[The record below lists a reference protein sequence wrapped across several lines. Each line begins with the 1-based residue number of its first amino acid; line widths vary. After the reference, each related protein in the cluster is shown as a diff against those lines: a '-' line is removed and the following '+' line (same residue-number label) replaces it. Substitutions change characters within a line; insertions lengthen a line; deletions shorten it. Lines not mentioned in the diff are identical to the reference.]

1 MSLQNKLLNPY
12 NVYEYFEGRLASL
25 EPTQAV
31 IDCGGVGYLLEI
43 TLNTYEALR
52 RVPLSPSDSSPRQGS
67 NMVKLYAH
75 LVVREDAQQLFGF
88 YDMAEREMFR
98 ILVGVNGVGNQTARV
113 MLSSLT
119 VDDLRSAIQTQDV
132 KKVQR
137 VKGIGAK
144 TAQRIVLELADKVG
158 VVSSEF
164 GVQSSESNTQARD
177 EAMTALLML
186 GFAKPAV
193 EKLLMNNDWKN
204 PDGSPMT
211 VEDIIKVGLQRL

>member
-1 MSLQNKLLNPY
+1 M
-12 NVYEYFEGRLASL
+12 YEYFHGTLASL

-52 RVPLSPSDSSPRQGS
+52 RADTPQVR
-67 NMVKLYAH
+67 LYAH
-75 LVVREDAQQLFGF
+75 HVVREDAQQLFGF

-119 VDDLRSAIQTQDV
+119 VDELRQAIQAQDV

-158 VVSSEF
+158 GVS
-164 GVQSSESNTQARD
+164 GQLAAVTGQQSAARD
-177 EAMTALLML
+177 EAMTALTML

-193 EKLLMNNDWKN
+193 EKLLMGSEWKN
-204 PDGSPMT
+204 ADGSPMS
-211 VEDIIKVGLQRL
+211 VEDIIKEGLKRL

>member
-1 MSLQNKLLNPY
+1 M
-12 NVYEYFEGRLASL
+12 YEYFQGCLASL

-31 IDCGGVGYLLEI
+31 IDCNGVGYLLEI
-43 TLNTYEALR
+43 TLNTYESLR
-52 RVPLSPSDSSPRQGS
+52 KNAEGQ
-67 NMVKLYAH
+67 VKLYAH
-75 LVVREDAQQLFGF
+75 HVVREDAQQLFGF
-88 YDMAEREMFR
+88 CDMAEREMFR

-119 VDDLRSAIQTQDV
+119 VDELRNAIVTQDV

-158 VVSSEF
+158 GTQVLQGAR
-164 GVQSSESNTQARD
+164 GVQVSQVRD
-177 EAMTALLML
+177 EAMSALLML

-193 EKLLMNNDWKN
+193 EKLLLNSDWN
-204 PDGSPMT
+204 QADGTPMT
-211 VEDIIKVGLQRL
+211 VEEIIKEGLKRL

>member
-1 MSLQNKLLNPY
+1 M
-12 NVYEYFEGRLASL
+12 YEYFQGRLASL

-31 IDCGGVGYLLEI
+31 VDCGGVGYLLEI

-52 RVPLSPSDSSPRQGS
+52 RAEGEQ
-67 NMVKLYAH
+67 VKLYAH
-75 LVVREDAQQLFGF
+75 HVVREDAQQLFGF
-88 YDMAEREMFR
+88 YEMAEREMFR

-119 VDDLRSAIQTQDV
+119 VDELREAIQTQDV

-158 VVSSEF
+158 
-164 GVQSSESNTQARD
+164 GVASGQLPVGGGQNTQARD
-177 EAMTALLML
+177 EAMTALTML

-193 EKLLMNNDWKN
+193 EKLLTSTDWKN
-204 PDGSPMT
+204 ADGSPMT
-211 VEDIIKVGLQRL
+211 VEEIIKEGLRRL

>member
-1 MSLQNKLLNPY
+1 M
-12 NVYEYFEGRLASL
+12 YEYFKGELTSL

-52 RVPLSPSDSSPRQGS
+52 KADTHS
-67 NMVKLYAH
+67 VKLYAH
-75 LVVREDAQQLFGF
+75 HVVREDAQQLFGF
-88 YDMAEREMFR
+88 HDIAEREMFR
-98 ILVGVNGVGNQTARV
+98 ILVSVNGVGNQTARV

-119 VDDLRSAIQTQDV
+119 VDELRQAIQTQDV

-144 TAQRIVLELADKVG
+144 TAQRIVLELADKLG
-158 VVSSEF
+158 ALTPGTALHSP
-164 GVQSSESNTQARD
+164 NTELTRARD
-177 EAMTALLML
+177 EAMTALTML

-193 EKLLMNNDWKN
+193 EKLLTSSDWRN
-204 PDGSPMT
+204 ADGTPMT
-211 VEDIIKVGLQRL
+211 VEEIIKEGLRRL

>member
-1 MSLQNKLLNPY
+1 M
-12 NVYEYFEGRLASL
+12 YEYIKGQLASL

-31 IDCGGVGYLLEI
+31 VDCGGVGYLLEI

-52 RVPLSPSDSSPRQGS
+52 RVEGEQ
-67 NMVKLYAH
+67 VKLYAH
-75 LVVREDAQQLFGF
+75 HVVREDAQQLFGF
-88 YDMAEREMFR
+88 SEMAEREMFR
-98 ILVGVNGVGNQTARV
+98 LLVGVNGVGNQTARV

-119 VDDLRSAIQTQDV
+119 VEELRSAIQTQDA

-158 VVSSEF
+158 VV
-164 GVQSSESNTQARD
+164 GGMTAGVVVQSNQARD
-177 EAMTALLML
+177 EAMSALMML

-193 EKLLMNNDWKN
+193 EKLLMGSDWVGA
-204 PDGSPMT
+204 DGTPMT
-211 VEDIIKVGLQRL
+211 VEEIIKEGLQRL

>member
-1 MSLQNKLLNPY
+1 M
-12 NVYEYFEGRLASL
+12 YEYIQGKLASL

-43 TLNTYEALR
+43 SLNTYEALR
-52 RVPLSPSDSSPRQGS
+52 RMDGDR
-67 NMVKLYAH
+67 VKLYAH

-88 YDMAEREMFR
+88 SDLAEREMFR
-98 ILVGVNGVGNQTARV
+98 LLISISGVGNQTARV

-119 VDDLRSAIQTQDV
+119 VDELRTAIQQQDV

-144 TAQRIVLELADKVG
+144 TAQRIVLELADKMGAVG
-158 VVSSEF
+158 VQGMQGAQ
-164 GVQSSESNTQARD
+164 GVQANQARD
-177 EAMTALLML
+177 EAMTALTML

-193 EKLLMNNDWKN
+193 EKLLMSSDWKN
-204 PDGSPMT
+204 ADGTPMT
-211 VEDIIKVGLQRL
+211 VEEIIKIGLQRL

>member
-1 MSLQNKLLNPY
+1 M
-12 NVYEYFEGRLASL
+12 YEYFQGCLASL

-31 IDCGGVGYLLEI
+31 IDCNGVGYLLEI
-43 TLNTYEALR
+43 TLNTYESLR
-52 RVPLSPSDSSPRQGS
+52 KNAEGQ
-67 NMVKLYAH
+67 VKLYAH
-75 LVVREDAQQLFGF
+75 HVVREDAQQLFGF

-119 VDDLRSAIQTQDV
+119 VDELRNAIVTQDV

-158 VVSSEF
+158 GTQVLQGTR
-164 GVQSSESNTQARD
+164 GVQVSQARD
-177 EAMTALLML
+177 EAMSALLML

-193 EKLLMNNDWKN
+193 EKLLLNSDWN
-204 PDGSPMT
+204 QADGTPMT
-211 VEDIIKVGLQRL
+211 VEEIIKEGLKRL

>member
-1 MSLQNKLLNPY
+1 MF
-12 NVYEYFEGRLASL
+12 EYIKGQLASL
-25 EPTQAV
+25 EPTQVV

-52 RVPLSPSDSSPRQGS
+52 RANEEQ
-67 NMVKLYAH
+67 VKIYAH
-75 LVVREDAQQLFGF
+75 LVVREDAQQLYGF

-119 VDDLRSAIQTQDV
+119 VDELRSAIQTQDV

-158 VVSSEF
+158 VVGAVGST
-164 GVQSSESNTQARD
+164 GALVAQVNQARD
-177 EAMTALLML
+177 EAMTALTML

-193 EKLLMNNDWKN
+193 EKLLMASDWKN
-204 PDGSPMT
+204 ADGTPMT
-211 VEDIIKVGLQRL
+211 VEEIIKEGLKRL

>member
-1 MSLQNKLLNPY
+1 M
-12 NVYEYFEGRLASL
+12 YEYFKGTLANL

-52 RVPLSPSDSSPRQGS
+52 NVPAND
-67 NMVKLYAH
+67 VKLYAH
-75 LVVREDAQQLFGF
+75 HVVREDAHQLYGF

-113 MLSSLT
+113 MLSSIT
-119 VDDLRSAIQTQDV
+119 VDELRTAIQTQDV

-137 VKGIGAK
+137 IKGIGPK

-158 VVSSEF
+158 GALGSMPMA
-164 GVQSSESNTQARD
+164 GQKGNPARD
-177 EAMTALLML
+177 EAITALQML
-186 GFAKPAV
+186 GFPKQAV
-193 EKLLMNNDWKN
+193 EKLLTSQEWNNA
-204 PDGSPMT
+204 DGTPMT
-211 VEDIIKVGLQRL
+211 VEDIIKEGLKRL

>member
-1 MSLQNKLLNPY
+1 M
-12 NVYEYFEGRLASL
+12 YEYFCGRLANL

-52 RVPLSPSDSSPRQGS
+52 KIDAAQ
-67 NMVKLYAH
+67 VKLYAH
-75 LVVREDAQQLFGF
+75 HVVREDAQQLFGF

-98 ILVGVNGVGNQTARV
+98 LLVGVNGVGNQTARV

-119 VDDLRSAIQTQDV
+119 VDELRTAIQTQDV

-144 TAQRIVLELADKVG
+144 TAQRIVLELADKIG
-158 VVSSEF
+158 VVSS
-164 GVQSSESNTQARD
+164 GMGMVSSEDTQARD

-193 EKLLMNNDWKN
+193 EKLLTSTDWRHD
-204 PDGSPMT
+204 DGSPMT
-211 VEDIIKVGLQRL
+211 VEEIVKEGLRRL

>member
-1 MSLQNKLLNPY
+1 M
-12 NVYEYFEGRLASL
+12 YEYFKGEMTSL

-52 RVPLSPSDSSPRQGS
+52 KVDASQ
-67 NMVKLYAH
+67 VKLYAH
-75 LVVREDAQQLFGF
+75 HVVREDAHQLFGF
-88 YDMAEREMFR
+88 FDLSEREMFR
-98 ILVGVNGVGNQTARV
+98 TLIGVNGVGNQTARV

-119 VDDLRSAIQTQDV
+119 VDELRTAIQTQDV

-144 TAQRIVLELADKVG
+144 TAQRIVLELADKIG
-158 VVSSEF
+158 
-164 GVQSSESNTQARD
+164 GVQGVQGVLGVQGAQVNQARD

-193 EKLLMNNDWKN
+193 EKLLMSSDWKN
-204 PDGSPMT
+204 ADGTPMT

>member
-1 MSLQNKLLNPY
+1 M
-12 NVYEYFEGRLASL
+12 YEYFKGELASL

-31 IDCGGVGYLLEI
+31 VECGGVGYLLEI

-52 RVPLSPSDSSPRQGS
+52 RADAAQ
-67 NMVKLYAH
+67 VKLYAH
-75 LVVREDAQQLFGF
+75 YVVREDAHLLFGF
-88 YDMAEREMFR
+88 HDMAEREMFR
-98 ILVGVNGVGNQTARV
+98 ILIGVNGVGNQTARV

-119 VDDLRSAIQTQDV
+119 VDELRQAIQTQDV

-144 TAQRIVLELADKVG
+144 TAQRIVLELADKMGTVG
-158 VVSSEF
+158 SQSAVVNSQYN
-164 GVQSSESNTQARD
+164 QSRD
-177 EAMTALLML
+177 EAMTALVML

-193 EKLLMNNDWKN
+193 EKLLTTNDWKN

-211 VEDIIKVGLQRL
+211 VEEIIKVGLQRL

>member
-1 MSLQNKLLNPY
+1 MKKTTNM
-12 NVYEYFEGRLASL
+12 YEYFQGRLASL

-31 IDCGGVGYLLEI
+31 VDCGGVGYLLEI

-52 RVPLSPSDSSPRQGS
+52 RTEGEQ
-67 NMVKLYAH
+67 VKLYAH
-75 LVVREDAQQLFGF
+75 HVVREDAQQLFGF

-119 VDDLRSAIQTQDV
+119 VDELREAIQTQDV

-158 VVSSEF
+158 GVVSGERSVVSGERTRTL
-164 GVQSSESNTQARD
+164 E
-177 EAMTALLML
+177 EAQTALTML

-193 EKLLMNNDWKN
+193 EKLLASGDWKN
-204 PDGSPMT
+204 ADGSPMT
-211 VEDIIKVGLQRL
+211 VEEIIKEGLRRL

>member
-1 MSLQNKLLNPY
+1 M
-12 NVYEYFEGRLASL
+12 YEYFHGRLASL

-31 IDCGGVGYLLEI
+31 VDCHGVGYLLEI

-52 RVPLSPSDSSPRQGS
+52 RADSEE
-67 NMVKLYAH
+67 VKLYAH

-88 YDMAEREMFR
+88 YDLAEREMFR

-119 VDDLRSAIQTQDV
+119 VEELRTAIATQDV

-158 VVSSEF
+158 GLQGAQ
-164 GVQSSESNTQARD
+164 GVQGMQVNQARD
-177 EAMTALLML
+177 EAMTALVML

-193 EKLLMNNDWKN
+193 EKLLTSSDWRN
-204 PDGSPMT
+204 ADGSAMT
-211 VEDIIKVGLQRL
+211 VEEIIKEGLHRL

>member
-1 MSLQNKLLNPY
+1 M
-12 NVYEYFEGRLASL
+12 YEYFQGRLASL

-52 RVPLSPSDSSPRQGS
+52 KADAAQ
-67 NMVKLYAH
+67 VKLYAH
-75 LVVREDAQQLFGF
+75 HVVREDAQQLFGF
-88 YDMAEREMFR
+88 YDLAEREMFR
-98 ILVGVNGVGNQTARV
+98 ILVGVNGVGNQTARM

-119 VDDLRSAIQTQDV
+119 VDELREAIQTQDV

-158 VVSSEF
+158 VVNTEF
-164 GVQSSESNTQARD
+164 GVRSSENTQARD
-177 EAMTALLML
+177 EAMTALVML

-193 EKLLMNNDWKN
+193 EKLLMNNDWRN
-204 PDGSPMT
+204 ADGSPMT
-211 VEDIIKVGLQRL
+211 VEEIIKVGLQRL

>member
-1 MSLQNKLLNPY
+1 M
-12 NVYEYFEGRLASL
+12 YEYFKGTLANL

-52 RVPLSPSDSSPRQGS
+52 KVPAEG
-67 NMVKLYAH
+67 VKLYAH
-75 LVVREDAQQLFGF
+75 YVVREDAHQLYGF

-113 MLSSLT
+113 MLSSIT
-119 VDDLRSAIQTQDV
+119 VDELRTAIQTQDV

-137 VKGIGAK
+137 IKGIGPK

-158 VVSSEF
+158 GTV
-164 GVQSSESNTQARD
+164 GALPAAAGLQANPARD
-177 EAMTALLML
+177 EAITALQML
-186 GFAKPAV
+186 GFPKQAV
-193 EKLLMNNDWKN
+193 EKLLMSQEWKN
-204 PDGSPMT
+204 VDGSPMT
-211 VEDIIKVGLQRL
+211 VEDIIKEGLKRL

>member
-1 MSLQNKLLNPY
+1 M
-12 NVYEYFEGRLASL
+12 YEYFKGKLESL

-31 IDCGGVGYLLEI
+31 IDCGGVGYVLEI

-52 RVPLSPSDSSPRQGS
+52 KSDAAQ
-67 NMVKLYAH
+67 VKLYAH
-75 LVVREDAQQLFGF
+75 LAVREDAQQLYGF
-88 YDMAEREMFR
+88 YDLAEREMFR
-98 ILVGVNGVGNQTARV
+98 ILINVNGVGNQTARV

-119 VDDLRSAIQTQDV
+119 VDELRAAIQTQDV
-132 KKVQR
+132 RKVQS

-144 TAQRIVLELADKVG
+144 TAQRIVLELADKIG
-158 VVSSEF
+158 
-164 GVQSSESNTQARD
+164 GVQGVQGVLGVQGAQVNPARD

-204 PDGSPMT
+204 ADGSPMT
-211 VEDIIKVGLQRL
+211 VEDIIKEGLRRL

>member
-1 MSLQNKLLNPY
+1 M
-12 NVYEYFEGRLASL
+12 YEYFHGTLASL

-52 RVPLSPSDSSPRQGS
+52 RADTPQVR
-67 NMVKLYAH
+67 LYAH
-75 LVVREDAQQLFGF
+75 HVVREDAQQLFGF

-119 VDDLRSAIQTQDV
+119 VDELRQAIQAQDV

-158 VVSSEF
+158 GVS
-164 GVQSSESNTQARD
+164 GQLAAVTGQQSAARD
-177 EAMTALLML
+177 EAMTALTML

-193 EKLLMNNDWKN
+193 EKLLMGSEWKN
-204 PDGSPMT
+204 ADGSPMS
-211 VEDIIKVGLQRL
+211 VEDIIKEGLKRR

>member
-1 MSLQNKLLNPY
+1 M
-12 NVYEYFEGRLASL
+12 YEYFQGRLASL

-52 RVPLSPSDSSPRQGS
+52 KADAAQ
-67 NMVKLYAH
+67 VKLYAH
-75 LVVREDAQQLFGF
+75 HVVREDAQQLFGF
-88 YDMAEREMFR
+88 YDLAEREMFR

-119 VDDLRSAIQTQDV
+119 VDDLRTAIQTQDV
-132 KKVQR
+132 RTVQR

-158 VVSSEF
+158 ASGQLLVAS
-164 GVQSSESNTQARD
+164 GQTAAANQARN
-177 EAMTALLML
+177 EALTALLML
-186 GFAKPAV
+186 GFAKPAI
-193 EKLLMNNDWKN
+193 EKLLNSSDWRN
-204 PDGSPMT
+204 ADGSPMT
-211 VEDIIKVGLQRL
+211 VEEIIKVGLQRL